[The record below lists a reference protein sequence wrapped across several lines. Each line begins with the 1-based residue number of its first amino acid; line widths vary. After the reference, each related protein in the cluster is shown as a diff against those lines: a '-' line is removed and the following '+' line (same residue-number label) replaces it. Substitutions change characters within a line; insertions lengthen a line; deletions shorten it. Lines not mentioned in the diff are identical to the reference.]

1 MPGEIITLNV
11 VEMEIENTPD
21 VWGKLEVFDGDR
33 ETDRLLATYMI
44 TNGTLPQG
52 ITSTSNDMLVK
63 FSWSIDTDGPCEILQ
78 QCIKFTLLVDAG
90 PGKLLT
96 VAFGNYIYMYM
107 ILLCF
112 KMFVYF
118 VIAHQV
124 LFPNST

>member
-33 ETDRLLATYMI
+33 DTDELLATYMI

-52 ITSTSNDMLVK
+52 ITSSLNEMLVR

-90 PGKLLT
+90 PGAFKPCTFTKLRNIFAL
-96 VAFGNYIYMYM
+96 
-107 ILLCF
+107 
-112 KMFVYF
+112 
-118 VIAHQV
+118 
-124 LFPNST
+124 